1 VSEEKKSAPPPDK
14 AAELQR
20 EILAGREF
28 SLSEAVARMAGRGLT
43 KGASPITRE
52 RQAET
57 LIEEYLLHNLKDGG
71 STLGTVLLR
80 RVGQSELLLKHLDQ
94 PLAALSHYVQHVLG
108 AEYLL
113 ANLVEEADVERGR
126 MFGERPHFEK
136 PGCRADA
143 DDPYTIASVR
153 NTLSQLL
160 VTLASDSAAPSS

>member
-1 VSEEKKSAPPPDK
+1 MGKEKKSALPPDK

-28 SLSEAVARMAGRGLT
+28 SLSDAIARMAGGGLT
-43 KGASPITRE
+43 KGASPITRQ

-71 STLGTVLLR
+71 STMGTVLLR
-80 RVGQSELLLKHLDQ
+80 RVGQSALLLEHFDK
-94 PLAALSHYVQHVLG
+94 PLEALSLYVQHVL
-108 AEYLL
+108 ASEYLL
-113 ANLVEEADVERGR
+113 ANLVEEADVEWGR

-136 PGCRADA
+136 PGSSADC

-160 VTLASDSAAPSS
+160 TTLPSEGAAT